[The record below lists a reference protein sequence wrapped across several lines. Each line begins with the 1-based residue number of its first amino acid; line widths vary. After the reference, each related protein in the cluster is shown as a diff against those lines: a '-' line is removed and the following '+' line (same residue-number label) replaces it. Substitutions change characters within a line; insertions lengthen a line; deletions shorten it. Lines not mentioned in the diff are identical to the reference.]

1 METILNIYVII
12 DNNFVTSF
20 KAKAYSIG
28 GSDDEKISFLKSN
41 SVKDYDSAYVFDSP
55 KDGKNQFMTYKKFS
69 KMEKH
74 EKQYMLFE
82 EIFEKFKVPES
93 PLICVTPVVDGKI
106 ID

>member
-20 KAKAYSIG
+20 KAKSYELG
-28 GSDDEKISFLKSN
+28 GSDQEKISFLKSN
-41 SVKDYDSAYVFDSP
+41 AAKDYDSAYIFDAP
-55 KDGKNQFMTYKKFS
+55 KDNQNQSMTYKKFS
-69 KMEKH
+69 KLEKH

-82 EIFEKFKVPES
+82 EIFTKFKVPES

-106 ID
+106 IA

>member
-20 KAKAYSIG
+20 RVKAYKMD

-41 SVKDYDSAYVFDSP
+41 SVKDYDSADVFDSP
-55 KDGKNQFMTYKKFS
+55 KDDNNQFMTYKKFS
-69 KMEKH
+69 KLEKH

-82 EIFEKFKVPES
+82 EIFEKFKVPEN
-93 PLICVTPVVDGKI
+93 PLICVTPVVDGKLI
-106 ID
+106 T